1 MTFLAYDPERL
12 ASLRLQMAAAV
23 DERRR
28 VASTDPA
35 AADALRVVR
44 LALDVLD
51 HVWMPFVTTL
61 LATDP
66 LARGVPHELG
76 DLTLL
81 RLDVTGVHAL
91 AQTVAEADP
100 SQLADD
106 ERMMSRLAAE
116 MELIGAHPELV
127 RALLADLDEMEP
139 YVAAILVSHLGLRG
153 AELAE
158 VADSIVMR
166 WWQETWAFEQTP
178 GVPAEYAADTRP
190 NAADVLFPLIAA
202 DPAACRRYVEL
213 AGAHPYTL
221 FQSSTQPDLAHRIAY
236 VATDPG
242 HTDAATAGRLLLPLL
257 DWFGSEWAP
266 RYGWALDDLDLPLCF
281 VDLLAPWLVQLSPL
295 NHDWGLTA
303 EQQRHLIEVLIADDR
318 ALERLLA
325 NAEQLQ
331 AAVLRATAADDIQ
344 LVAQLA
350 AYAGLVAELLVRRRY
365 EDEQLQAAC
374 WSVILGLTATI
385 VSLPLSIAGNV
396 TVAGVSTVASG
407 FLPFDPDRAA
417 CDEFYVQ
424 SYTRT
429 LTIALIA
436 HQLYA
441 TWCTEIDGLAT
452 PPPPMPDPDSDHPFR
467 DYCDALLSWH
477 AGLPGGDTGELA
489 EEFDAAILPWIL
501 GFDAGSEIGR
511 S

>member
-166 WWQETWAFEQTP
+166 WWQETWAFEQAPSYPSTP
-178 GVPAEYAADTRP
+178 R
-190 NAADVLFPLIAA
+190 
-202 DPAACRRYVEL
+202 
-213 AGAHPYTL
+213 
-221 FQSSTQPDLAHRIAY
+221 SK
-236 VATDPG
+236 
-242 HTDAATAGRLLLPLL
+242 
-257 DWFGSEWAP
+257 
-266 RYGWALDDLDLPLCF
+266 
-281 VDLLAPWLVQLSPL
+281 L
-295 NHDWGLTA
+295 N
-303 EQQRHLIEVLIADDR
+303 
-318 ALERLLA
+318 
-325 NAEQLQ
+325 
-331 AAVLRATAADDIQ
+331 
-344 LVAQLA
+344 
-350 AYAGLVAELLVRRRY
+350 
-365 EDEQLQAAC
+365 
-374 WSVILGLTATI
+374 
-385 VSLPLSIAGNV
+385 
-396 TVAGVSTVASG
+396 
-407 FLPFDPDRAA
+407 
-417 CDEFYVQ
+417 
-424 SYTRT
+424 
-429 LTIALIA
+429 
-436 HQLYA
+436 
-441 TWCTEIDGLAT
+441 
-452 PPPPMPDPDSDHPFR
+452 
-467 DYCDALLSWH
+467 
-477 AGLPGGDTGELA
+477 
-489 EEFDAAILPWIL
+489 
-501 GFDAGSEIGR
+501 
-511 S
+511 